1 MGHFLDELND
11 PQRDAVVTME
21 GPLLVIAGAGSGKTK
36 ALTHRI
42 AYMIQERG
50 VSPWNIL
57 AVTFTN
63 KAAQEMKE
71 RIAKLTSVSVGQSFM
86 ENLDLPTIGTFH
98 SVCVKIL
105 RKYGHVLGYENS
117 FTIYD
122 GTDQEILMKQLME
135 QRKMDPKKMNPKAIL
150 GGISGA
156 KNQLIT
162 AKEYQKYANS
172 HFTETIAELYP
183 PYQKALRENG
193 AMDFDDLIM
202 NVVTI
207 FRTDAAV
214 LTEYQDRFG
223 YISVDEYQD
232 TNHAQYT
239 FSKLLAEKYRNIC
252 AIGDE
257 DQSIY
262 SWRGATI
269 RNILDFEKD
278 YPEAKVIKLEQN
290 YRSTQPILDA
300 AHSVIRL
307 NSQRK
312 EKKLWT
318 EKTIGDP
325 VKIWACRNERAE
337 GEMVAQ
343 EILKTM
349 RTYEAPDYQ
358 DFVVLYRTN
367 AQSRVM
373 EEIFLRNGIP
383 YKIIGGIKFYDRKEI
398 KDLIAYLR
406 VIQNPRDSVSM
417 MRILNVPARNIG
429 AKTIEAVQQFAL
441 SRGVSFFEAMDD
453 IASFGELADAKVL
466 AIQKFVALIRRL
478 QNFNTQETAAGMIKY
493 VFEEAGYRAFLDDGS
508 SEGEERL
515 ENVREMISVAKK
527 YDALEPG
534 MSLKIFLEEVSLI
547 ADAERTEEKKNS
559 VTMMTIHSAKGLEF
573 PVVFVVGMEEGIF
586 PHGRNALERDLLE
599 EERRLMYVAV
609 TRAKEKLYLLFAQER
624 MLYGEYKNNPPSQ
637 FLAVLPEDV
646 VERNYDLMGGRGRV
660 GGFGGAGVSTFGSS
674 GGRQFQ
680 PITDLSQSSKP
691 VPMEDVES
699 VYQKG
704 DTVMHPSFGPG
715 TVMSVA
721 GGVIEII
728 FEDPD
733 VGVKKLAVS
742 IAPLKKIAI

>member
-1 MGHFLDELND
+1 MGHFLDELNE
-11 PQRDAVVTME
+11 PQREAVVTME
-21 GPLLVIAGAGSGKTK
+21 GALLVIAGAGSGKTK

-42 AYMIQERG
+42 GFMIRDRG

-71 RIAKLTSVSVGQSFM
+71 RIAQLTSVSVGYDFM

-105 RKYGHVLGYENS
+105 RKYGHLLGYENS

-122 GTDQEILMKQLME
+122 ATDQEILMKQLME

-162 AKEYQKYANS
+162 AKEYVKYANS

-183 PYQKALRENG
+183 AYQKALRENG

-207 FRTDAAV
+207 FRTDAAI

-232 TNHAQYT
+232 TNHAQYI

-343 EILKTM
+343 EILKTL
-349 RTYEAPDYQ
+349 RTYENPDYQ

-429 AKTIEAVQQFAL
+429 AKTIEAIQQFAL

-453 IASFGELADAKVL
+453 IASFGGLADAKVL
-466 AIQKFVALIRRL
+466 AVQKFVALIRRL

-508 SEGEERL
+508 ADGEERL

-527 YDALEPG
+527 YDALAAG

-547 ADAERTEEKKNS
+547 ADAERTDEKKDS

-624 MLYGEYKNNPPSQ
+624 LLYGEYKNNAPSQ
-637 FLAVLPEDV
+637 FLAVIPENV
-646 VERNYDLMGGRGRV
+646 VERNYDAGGGRG
-660 GGFGGAGVSTFGSS
+660 GAFKAAMAPFSS
-674 GGRQFQ
+674 PRQ
-680 PITDLSQSSKP
+680 TDLSSQISKP

-699 VYQKG
+699 AYQKG
-704 DTVMHPSFGPG
+704 DTVMHISFGPG
-715 TVMSVA
+715 MVMGVA

-733 VGVKKLAVS
+733 VGVKKFAVS
-742 IAPLKKIAI
+742 IAPLRKMGG